1 MVFWI
6 FKEKGV
12 LLQDNRDNPNNSIIN
27 NFKIC
32 IMKKTFKAFMLLLVS
47 VSFLACNSCTPKDD
61 PNSGNSTTSGDSW
74 ANLINE
80 TPHDAIVDGNTLT
93 YGSHVY
99 TVEGEIDLE
108 ATVFNTA
115 TARVTFT
122 NIPSGYTEF
131 EAVYNNLLGKS
142 IQGTAAMIP
151 MAMEIYARNADL
163 GERCFNLI
171 CNGSATVSGI
181 VRILKTKFNYSPYS
195 PEGDAYVQRYLPA
208 VTMSGASWDNGYNP
222 TEPYTIEMCRAA
234 NAPQQTQITGYG
246 TTYYIYI
253 LAPGGW
259 DTYQRSVEIWQPMG
273 SDMYKVFNCPALYTQ
288 CKNIYGTW
296 RGLK

>member
-1 MVFWI
+1 MRKTFSAFMICLVSAA
-6 FKEKGV
+6 
-12 LLQDNRDNPNNSIIN
+12 LLSFNACTPENSNSNNNSTPDNPN
-27 NFKIC
+27 
-32 IMKKTFKAFMLLLVS
+32 T
-47 VSFLACNSCTPKDD
+47 
-61 PNSGNSTTSGDSW
+61 GGDSW

-80 TPHDAIVDGNTLT
+80 TPHEVQLDGNTLT
-93 YGSHVY
+93 YGTHVY
-99 TVEGEIDLE
+99 TVNGEIDLD
-108 ATVFNTA
+108 ATTFQTPTA
-115 TARVTFT
+115 SVTFT

-151 MAMEIYARNADL
+151 MAMEIYARDAQL

-171 CNGSATVSGI
+171 CNGSATVSEI
-181 VRILKTKFNYSPYS
+181 IRILKTKFNYSPYS

-208 VTMSGASWDNGYNP
+208 VTMKGASWDNGYNP
-222 TEPYTIEMCRAA
+222 TEPYTIEMCRSA
-234 NAPQQTQITGYG
+234 NAPQQTQITAYG

-259 DTYQRSVEIWQPMG
+259 DTFQRSVEIWQAMG
-273 SDMYKVFNCPALYTQ
+273 SDMYKVFNCPAVYTQ

-296 RGLK
+296 NGLK